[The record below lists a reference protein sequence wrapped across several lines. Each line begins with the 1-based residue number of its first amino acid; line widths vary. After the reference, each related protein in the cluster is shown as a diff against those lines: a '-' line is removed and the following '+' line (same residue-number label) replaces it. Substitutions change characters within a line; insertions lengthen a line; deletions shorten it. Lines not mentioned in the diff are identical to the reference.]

1 MKATPSPNQ
10 APPKKDN
17 KTEKYL
23 ELIANLKQ
31 NSFKKVFPFLS
42 NILHVYRLNMV
53 KGVTKCQIK
62 FSMPL
67 SQKEAD
73 PYIAREPGAGTA
85 RKKDCM
91 VIVTI
96 VCRTETLNSHK
107 VRHGLKDLLTATV
120 KRVYQVRP

>member
-31 NSFKKVFPFLS
+31 SSFKKVFPFLS
-42 NILHVYRLNMV
+42 NILHVYRLNLV
-53 KGVTKCQIK
+53 KGVTKCKIK

-73 PYIAREPGAGTA
+73 QYIAREPGAGTA

-91 VIVTI
+91 VI
-96 VCRTETLNSHK
+96 RNNSLQDRN
-107 VRHGLKDLLTATV
+107 VE
-120 KRVYQVRP
+120 QS